1 MSKSLDFYKE
11 NIQSLSFSGVSTD
24 EQETVIAFS
33 RNDDTASVETTDSTV
48 LTKLKR
54 YAATNPDE
62 WVLTNVTTGQNE
74 SDPMK
79 ITSICFECPKK
90 LISLRSKSTSPR
102 ELTEEE
108 RAEIAERMRNVRAGR
123 EDEDYPRYRAGTATI
138 DSGIYTVSKTP

>member
-1 MSKSLDFYKE
+1 MGKSLDFYKE

-24 EQETVIAFS
+24 EQETIIVFS
-33 RNDDTASVETTDSTV
+33 RNNDTASVETTDSTV

-62 WVLTNVTTGQNE
+62 WKLTNVTTGCNE

-90 LISLRSKSTSPR
+90 LISLRSKSPSQR

-108 RAEIAERMRNVRAGR
+108 RAEIAERMRNIRAGR
-123 EDEDYPRYRAGTATI
+123 ED
-138 DSGIYTVSKTP
+138 

>member
-1 MSKSLDFYKE
+1 MGKSLDFYKE

-24 EQETVIAFS
+24 EQETVIVFS
-33 RNDDTASVETTDSTV
+33 RNSDTASVETTDSTV

-54 YAATNPDE
+54 YAAANPDE
-62 WVLTNVTTGQNE
+62 WALKNVTTGQNE

-90 LISLRSKSTSPR
+90 LVSLRSKSTSPR

-123 EDEDYPRYRAGTATI
+123 EDED
-138 DSGIYTVSKTP
+138 

>member
-1 MSKSLDFYKE
+1 MGKSLDFYKE

-24 EQETVIAFS
+24 EQETVIVFS
-33 RNDDTASVETTDSTV
+33 RNNDTASVETTDSTV
-48 LTKLKR
+48 LTKLKK

-62 WVLTNVTTGQNE
+62 WVLTNVTAGRNE

-90 LISLRSKSTSPR
+90 LVSLRSKSTSPR

-108 RAEIAERMRNVRAGR
+108 RAEIAERMRNVRTIR
-123 EDEDYPRYRAGTATI
+123 EDEGQP
-138 DSGIYTVSKTP
+138 

>member
-1 MSKSLDFYKE
+1 MGKSLDFYTK
-11 NIQSLSFSGVSTD
+11 NIQSISFSGVSTD
-24 EQETVIAFS
+24 EQETVIVFS

-54 YAATNPDE
+54 YAAANPDE
-62 WVLTNVTTGQNE
+62 WALKNVTTGQNE

-79 ITSICFECPKK
+79 ITSICFNCPKK
-90 LISLRSKSTSPR
+90 LVSLRSKSTSPR

-123 EDEDYPRYRAGTATI
+123 EDED
-138 DSGIYTVSKTP
+138 

>member
-1 MSKSLDFYKE
+1 MGKSLDFYKE

-79 ITSICFECPKK
+79 ITSICFKCPKK
-90 LISLRSKSTSPR
+90 LISLRSKSTAPR

-108 RAEIAERMRNVRAGR
+108 RAEIAERMRNVRASR
-123 EDEDYPRYRAGTATI
+123 EDED
-138 DSGIYTVSKTP
+138 

>member
-1 MSKSLDFYKE
+1 MGKSLDFYTK

-24 EQETVIAFS
+24 EQETIIVFS
-33 RNDDTASVETTDSTV
+33 RNNDTASVETTDPTV

-54 YAATNPDE
+54 YATTNPDE
-62 WVLTNVTTGQNE
+62 WVLTNVTTGQDE

-90 LISLRSKSTSPR
+90 LISLRSKSTAPR

-108 RAEIAERMRNVRAGR
+108 RAGIAERMRNVRASR
-123 EDEDYPRYRAGTATI
+123 EDED
-138 DSGIYTVSKTP
+138 

>member
-1 MSKSLDFYKE
+1 MGKSLDFYKE

-24 EQETVIAFS
+24 EQETVIVFS

-54 YAATNPDE
+54 YATTNPDE
-62 WVLTNVTTGQNE
+62 WSLTYVTAGRNE

-79 ITSICFECPKK
+79 ITSICFKCPKK
-90 LISLRSKSTSPR
+90 LISLRSKSTAPR

-123 EDEDYPRYRAGTATI
+123 DNEDQP
-138 DSGIYTVSKTP
+138 